1 MGLFDDMMD
10 DARIAKVFS
19 VGLNLLL
26 DLSLKMLLR
35 LWILPRSKASLSL
48 SKLTSLTK
56 NHNLSH

>member
-35 LWILPRSKASLSL
+35 L
-48 SKLTSLTK
+48 
-56 NHNLSH
+56 